1 MAKKRK
7 QNRKNELSK
16 KKAVESIRFQTHIGL
31 KQIGH
36 KDTDMFHRLADAEIN
51 VIEKLDLTDDILGI
65 KNLVEGVKRELNV
78 EPALE
83 KGDFCTSIVA
93 IALGI
98 SKIPVLD
105 NMQMPVVNWPDQINK
120 KLLTLYYP
128 EESRNAVA
136 EWAKAND
143 YNTTTYL
150 GRPVVKFKQLF
161 IIIERTRM
169 WTE

>member
-16 KKAVESIRFQTHIGL
+16 KRSVESIRFQTHIGL
-31 KQIGH
+31 KQIGR
-36 KDTDMFHRLADAEIN
+36 KDTDMFHWLADVEIN
-51 VIEKLDLTDDILGI
+51 VIAELDLTDDILGI
-65 KNLVEGVKRELNV
+65 KNLVEGVKRALNV

-105 NMQMPVVNWPDQINK
+105 DMQMPVVNWPDHINK

-143 YNTTTYL
+143 YNTSTYL

-161 IIIERTRM
+161 IIIERTR
-169 WTE
+169 T

>member
-7 QNRKNELSK
+7 QNRKNGLSK
-16 KKAVESIRFQTHIGL
+16 KSAVESIRFQTHFGL

-51 VIEKLDLTDDILGI
+51 VIAELDLTDDILGI

-78 EPALE
+78 EPTLE

-105 NMQMPVVNWPDQINK
+105 DMKMPVVNWPDQINK
-120 KLLTLYYP
+120 KILTLYYP
-128 EESRNAVA
+128 EQSRNAVA

-150 GRPVVKFKQLF
+150 GRPVIKFKQLF
-161 IIIERTRM
+161 IIIERTRT

>member
-1 MAKKRK
+1 MTKKRK

-16 KKAVESIRFQTHIGL
+16 KRSVESIRFQTHIGL
-31 KQIGH
+31 KQIGR
-36 KDTDMFHRLADAEIN
+36 KDTDMFHWLADAEIN
-51 VIEKLDLTDDILGI
+51 VIAELDLTDDILGI
-65 KNLVEGVKRELNV
+65 KNLVEGVRRELNV
-78 EPALE
+78 EPTLE

-105 NMQMPVVNWPDQINK
+105 DMKMPVVNWQDRINK
-120 KLLTLYYP
+120 KILTLYYP

-143 YNTTTYL
+143 YNTSTYL

-161 IIIERTRM
+161 IIIERTRTR
-169 WTE
+169 TE

>member
-1 MAKKRK
+1 MTKKRK

-16 KKAVESIRFQTHIGL
+16 KGAVESMRFQTHIGL
-31 KQIGH
+31 KQIGC
-36 KDTDMFHRLADAEIN
+36 KDTDMFHWLADVEIN
-51 VIEKLDLTDDILGI
+51 VIAELDLTDDILGI
-65 KNLVEGVKRELNV
+65 KNLVESVRRELNV
-78 EPALE
+78 EPTPE

-105 NMQMPVVNWPDQINK
+105 DMKMPIVNWQDRINK
-120 KLLTLYYP
+120 KILTLYYP

-136 EWAKAND
+136 EWAKANN
-143 YNTTTYL
+143 YNTSTYL

-161 IIIERTRM
+161 IIIERTRT

>member
-7 QNRKNELSK
+7 QNRKNELTRK
-16 KKAVESIRFQTHIGL
+16 RTVQSIKFQTHFGL
-31 KQIGH
+31 KQMGRE
-36 KDTDMFHRLADAEIN
+36 DADLFHELADAEIN
-51 VIEKLDLTDDILGI
+51 VITELGINDDILGI
-65 KNLVEGVKRELNV
+65 KNLVEGARRDLNV
-78 EPALE
+78 EPTPE

-105 NMQMPVVNWPDQINK
+105 DMKMPVVNWPDQINK
-120 KLLTLYYP
+120 KILTLYYP
-128 EESRNAVA
+128 EESRNAVT

-150 GRPVVKFKQLF
+150 GRPMVKFKQLF

>member
-7 QNRKNELSK
+7 QNRKNGLSK
-16 KKAVESIRFQTHIGL
+16 KSAVESIRFQTHFGL

-51 VIEKLDLTDDILGI
+51 VIEELDLTDDILGI

-105 NMQMPVVNWPDQINK
+105 DMKMPVVNWQDRINK
-120 KLLTLYYP
+120 KILTLYYP

-143 YNTTTYL
+143 YNTSTYL

-161 IIIERTRM
+161 IIIERTR
-169 WTE
+169 T

>member
-1 MAKKRK
+1 MTKKRK
-7 QNRKNELSK
+7 QNRKNELFK
-16 KKAVESIRFQTHIGL
+16 KSAVESIRFQTHFGL
-31 KQIGH
+31 KQIGR

-51 VIEKLDLTDDILGI
+51 VIEELDLTDDILDI
-65 KNLVEGVKRELNV
+65 KNLVEGVKRALNV

-105 NMQMPVVNWPDQINK
+105 DMQMPVVNWPDQINK

-136 EWAKAND
+136 EWAKTND
-143 YNTTTYL
+143 YNTSTYL

-161 IIIERTRM
+161 IIIERTR
-169 WTE
+169 T

>member
-16 KKAVESIRFQTHIGL
+16 KRAVESIRFQTHIGL
-31 KQIGH
+31 KQIGR
-36 KDTDMFHRLADAEIN
+36 KDTDMFHWLADAEIN
-51 VIEKLDLTDDILGI
+51 VIAELDLTDDILGI
-65 KNLVEGVKRELNV
+65 KNFVESVRRELNV
-78 EPALE
+78 EPTPE

-105 NMQMPVVNWPDQINK
+105 DTKMPVVNWQDQINK
-120 KLLTLYYP
+120 KILTLYYP

>member
-7 QNRKNELSK
+7 QNRKNGLSK
-16 KKAVESIRFQTHIGL
+16 KSAVESIRFQTHFGL
-31 KQIGH
+31 KQIGR

-51 VIEKLDLTDDILGI
+51 VIEELDLTDDILDI
-65 KNLVEGVKRELNV
+65 KNLVEGVKRALNV

-105 NMQMPVVNWPDQINK
+105 DMQMPVVNWPDQINK

-128 EESRNAVA
+128 EESQNAVA

-143 YNTTTYL
+143 YNTSTYL

-161 IIIERTRM
+161 IIIERTR
-169 WTE
+169 T

>member
-7 QNRKNELSK
+7 QNRKNGLSK
-16 KKAVESIRFQTHIGL
+16 KSAVESIRFQTHFGL

-51 VIEKLDLTDDILGI
+51 VIEELDLTDDILGI
-65 KNLVEGVKRELNV
+65 KNLVEGVRRELNV
-78 EPALE
+78 EPTLE

-105 NMQMPVVNWPDQINK
+105 DMKMPVVNWQDRINK
-120 KLLTLYYP
+120 KILTLYYP

-161 IIIERTRM
+161 IIIERTRT

>member
-1 MAKKRK
+1 MAKKRT

-16 KKAVESIRFQTHIGL
+16 KRVVDSIRFQTHFGL
-31 KQIGH
+31 KQIGR
-36 KDTDMFHRLADAEIN
+36 KDTDMFHWLADAEIN
-51 VIEKLDLTDDILGI
+51 VIAELDLTDDILGI
-65 KNLVEGVKRELNV
+65 KNLVESVRRELNV
-78 EPALE
+78 EPTLE

-105 NMQMPVVNWPDQINK
+105 DMKMPVVNWQDQINK
-120 KLLTLYYP
+120 KILTLYYP
-128 EESRNAVA
+128 EESRNTVA
-136 EWAKAND
+136 EWAKGND
-143 YNTTTYL
+143 YNTSTYL

-161 IIIERTRM
+161 IIIERTRT

>member
-7 QNRKNELSK
+7 QNRKNGLSK
-16 KKAVESIRFQTHIGL
+16 KSAVESIRFQTHFGL

-36 KDTDMFHRLADAEIN
+36 KDTDMFHWLADAEIN
-51 VIEKLDLTDDILGI
+51 VIAELDLTDDILGI

-105 NMQMPVVNWPDQINK
+105 DMQMPVVNWPDQINK

-143 YNTTTYL
+143 YNTSTYL

-161 IIIERTRM
+161 IIIERTR
-169 WTE
+169 T

>member
-31 KQIGH
+31 KQIGR
-36 KDTDMFHRLADAEIN
+36 KDTDMFHWLADVEIN
-51 VIEKLDLTDDILGI
+51 VIAELDLTDDILGI
-65 KNLVEGVKRELNV
+65 KNFVESVRRELNV
-78 EPALE
+78 EPTPE

-98 SKIPVLD
+98 SQIPVLD
-105 NMQMPVVNWPDQINK
+105 DMKMPVVNWPDQINK
-120 KLLTLYYP
+120 KILTLYYP

-143 YNTTTYL
+143 YNASTYL
-150 GRPVVKFKQLF
+150 GRPVVKFKRLF
-161 IIIERTRM
+161 IIIERTRTR
-169 WTE
+169 TE

>member
-1 MAKKRK
+1 MTKKRK

-16 KKAVESIRFQTHIGL
+16 KGAVESMRFQTHIGL
-31 KQIGH
+31 KQIGC
-36 KDTDMFHRLADAEIN
+36 KDTDMFHRLADVEIN
-51 VIEKLDLTDDILGI
+51 VIAELDLTDDILGI
-65 KNLVEGVKRELNV
+65 KNLVEGVRRALNV

-105 NMQMPVVNWPDQINK
+105 DMQMPVVNWPDQINK

-136 EWAKAND
+136 EWAKANG
-143 YNTTTYL
+143 YNTSTYL
-150 GRPVVKFKQLF
+150 GRPVVKFKRLF

>member
-1 MAKKRK
+1 MTKKRK

-16 KKAVESIRFQTHIGL
+16 KSAVESIRFQTHFGL
-31 KQIGH
+31 KQIGR

-51 VIEKLDLTDDILGI
+51 VIEELDLTDDILDI

-78 EPALE
+78 EPVLE

-105 NMQMPVVNWPDQINK
+105 DMKMPVVNWLDQINK
-120 KLLTLYYP
+120 KILTLYYP

-143 YNTTTYL
+143 YNTSTYL

-161 IIIERTRM
+161 IIIERTRT
-169 WTE
+169 WTK

>member
-1 MAKKRK
+1 MTKKRK
-7 QNRKNELSK
+7 QNCKNELSEK
-16 KKAVESIRFQTHIGL
+16 RAVESIRFQTHFGL
-31 KQIGH
+31 KQIGR

-51 VIEKLDLTDDILGI
+51 VIEELDLTDDILGI
-65 KNLVEGVKRELNV
+65 KNLVEGVRRELNV
-78 EPALE
+78 EPTLE

-105 NMQMPVVNWPDQINK
+105 DMQMPVVNWQDQINK

-143 YNTTTYL
+143 YNTSTYL
-150 GRPVVKFKQLF
+150 GRPVVKFKRLF
-161 IIIERTRM
+161 IIIERTCT

>member
-16 KKAVESIRFQTHIGL
+16 KRAVESIRFQTHFGL
-31 KQIGH
+31 KQIGR
-36 KDTDMFHRLADAEIN
+36 KDTDMFHWLADAEIN
-51 VIEKLDLTDDILGI
+51 VIAELDLTDDILGI
-65 KNLVEGVKRELNV
+65 KNLVEGVKRALNV

-105 NMQMPVVNWPDQINK
+105 DMQMPVVNWPDQINK

>member
-16 KKAVESIRFQTHIGL
+16 KRAVESIRFQTHIGL
-31 KQIGH
+31 KQIGR
-36 KDTDMFHRLADAEIN
+36 KDTDMFHWLADAEIN
-51 VIEKLDLTDDILGI
+51 VIAELDLTDDILGI
-65 KNLVEGVKRELNV
+65 KNFVESVRRELNV
-78 EPALE
+78 EPTPE

-105 NMQMPVVNWPDQINK
+105 DTKMPVVNWQDQINK
-120 KLLTLYYP
+120 KMLTLYYP

-161 IIIERTRM
+161 IIIERTRT

>member
-1 MAKKRK
+1 MTKKRK
-7 QNRKNELSK
+7 QNCKNELSEK
-16 KKAVESIRFQTHIGL
+16 RAVESIRFQTHFGL
-31 KQIGH
+31 KQIGR

-51 VIEKLDLTDDILGI
+51 VIEELDLTDDILDI

-78 EPALE
+78 EPTLE

-93 IALGI
+93 IALGM

-105 NMQMPVVNWPDQINK
+105 DMQMPVVNWPDQINK

-143 YNTTTYL
+143 YNTSTYL

-161 IIIERTRM
+161 IIIERTR
-169 WTE
+169 T

>member
-31 KQIGH
+31 KQIGR
-36 KDTDMFHRLADAEIN
+36 KDTDMFHWLADAEIN
-51 VIEKLDLTDDILGI
+51 VIAELDLTDDILGI
-65 KNLVEGVKRELNV
+65 KNFVESVRRELNV
-78 EPALE
+78 EPTPE

-98 SKIPVLD
+98 SQIPVLD
-105 NMQMPVVNWPDQINK
+105 DMKMPVVNWPDQINK
-120 KLLTLYYP
+120 KILTLYYP

>member
-16 KKAVESIRFQTHIGL
+16 KRAVESIRFQTHIGL
-31 KQIGH
+31 KQIGR
-36 KDTDMFHRLADAEIN
+36 KDTDMFHRLADVEIN
-51 VIEKLDLTDDILGI
+51 VIAELDLTDDILGI
-65 KNLVEGVKRELNV
+65 KNLVEGVRRELNV
-78 EPALE
+78 EPTPE

-105 NMQMPVVNWPDQINK
+105 DTKMPVVNWQDQINK
-120 KLLTLYYP
+120 KMLTLYYP

-161 IIIERTRM
+161 IIIERTRT

>member
-16 KKAVESIRFQTHIGL
+16 KGAVESIRFQTHIGL

-36 KDTDMFHRLADAEIN
+36 KDTDMFHRLADTEIN
-51 VIEKLDLTDDILGI
+51 VIAELDLTDDILGI
-65 KNLVEGVKRELNV
+65 KNLVEGVRRALNV
-78 EPALE
+78 EPILE

-105 NMQMPVVNWPDQINK
+105 DMKMPIVNWQDRINK
-120 KLLTLYYP
+120 KILTLYYP

-143 YNTTTYL
+143 YNTSTYL

-161 IIIERTRM
+161 IIIERTRT

>member
-1 MAKKRK
+1 MTKKRK
-7 QNRKNELSK
+7 QNRKNELFK
-16 KKAVESIRFQTHIGL
+16 KSAVESIRFQTHFGL
-31 KQIGH
+31 KQIGR

-51 VIEKLDLTDDILGI
+51 VIEELDLTDDILDI

-105 NMQMPVVNWPDQINK
+105 DMQMPVVNWPDQINK

-136 EWAKAND
+136 EWAKTND
-143 YNTTTYL
+143 YNTSTYL

-161 IIIERTRM
+161 IIIERTR
-169 WTE
+169 T

>member
-1 MAKKRK
+1 MTKKRK

-16 KKAVESIRFQTHIGL
+16 KSAVESIRFQTHFGL

-51 VIEKLDLTDDILGI
+51 VIEELDLTDDILGI
-65 KNLVEGVKRELNV
+65 KNLVEGVKRALNV

-83 KGDFCTSIVA
+83 KGDFCTSIVS

-105 NMQMPVVNWPDQINK
+105 DMQMPVVNWTDQINK

-143 YNTTTYL
+143 YNTSTYL

-161 IIIERTRM
+161 IIIERTR
-169 WTE
+169 T

>member
-1 MAKKRK
+1 MTKKRK

-16 KKAVESIRFQTHIGL
+16 KRAVESIRFQTHIGL
-31 KQIGH
+31 KQIGR
-36 KDTDMFHRLADAEIN
+36 KDTDMFHWLADVEIN
-51 VIEKLDLTDDILGI
+51 VIAELDLTDDILGI
-65 KNLVEGVKRELNV
+65 KNLVEGVRRELNV

-105 NMQMPVVNWPDQINK
+105 DMQMPVVNWPDQINK

-143 YNTTTYL
+143 YNTSTYL
-150 GRPVVKFKQLF
+150 GRPVVKFKRLF
-161 IIIERTRM
+161 IIIERTR
-169 WTE
+169 T

>member
-16 KKAVESIRFQTHIGL
+16 KRAVESIRFQTHIGL
-31 KQIGH
+31 KQIGRT
-36 KDTDMFHRLADAEIN
+36 DTDMFHRLADAEIN
-51 VIEKLDLTDDILGI
+51 VIEELDLTDDILGI

-78 EPALE
+78 EPTLE

-105 NMQMPVVNWPDQINK
+105 DMKMPVVNWPDQINK
-120 KLLTLYYP
+120 KILTLYYP
-128 EESRNAVA
+128 EQSRNAVA

-161 IIIERTRM
+161 IIIERTRT

>member
-1 MAKKRK
+1 MTKKRK
-7 QNRKNELSK
+7 QNRKNELSEK
-16 KKAVESIRFQTHIGL
+16 RAIESIRFQTHFRL

-51 VIEKLDLTDDILGI
+51 VIEELDLTDDILSI
-65 KNLVEGVKRELNV
+65 KNLVEGVKRALNV

-105 NMQMPVVNWPDQINK
+105 DMQMPVVNWPDHINK

-143 YNTTTYL
+143 YNTSTYL

-161 IIIERTRM
+161 IIIERTR
-169 WTE
+169 T

>member
-1 MAKKRK
+1 MTKKRK

-16 KKAVESIRFQTHIGL
+16 KSAVESIRFQTHFGL
-31 KQIGH
+31 KQIGR

-51 VIEKLDLTDDILGI
+51 VIEELDLTDDILDI

-105 NMQMPVVNWPDQINK
+105 DMQMPVVNWQDQINK

-143 YNTTTYL
+143 YNTSTYL

-161 IIIERTRM
+161 IIIERTR
-169 WTE
+169 T

>member
-1 MAKKRK
+1 MTKKRK
-7 QNRKNELSK
+7 QNRKNELSEK
-16 KKAVESIRFQTHIGL
+16 RAVESIRFQTHIGL

-36 KDTDMFHRLADAEIN
+36 KDTDMFHRLADTEIN
-51 VIEKLDLTDDILGI
+51 VIAELDLTDDILGI
-65 KNLVEGVKRELNV
+65 KNLVEGVKRALNV
-78 EPALE
+78 EPILE

-105 NMQMPVVNWPDQINK
+105 DMKMPIVNWQDRINK
-120 KLLTLYYP
+120 KILTLYYP

-143 YNTTTYL
+143 YNTSTYL

-161 IIIERTRM
+161 IIIERTRT

>member
-16 KKAVESIRFQTHIGL
+16 KRAVESIRFQTHIGL
-31 KQIGH
+31 KQIGR
-36 KDTDMFHRLADAEIN
+36 KDTDMFHWLADAEIN
-51 VIEKLDLTDDILGI
+51 VIAELDLTDDILGI
-65 KNLVEGVKRELNV
+65 KNFVESVRRELNV
-78 EPALE
+78 EPTPE

-98 SKIPVLD
+98 SQIPVLD
-105 NMQMPVVNWPDQINK
+105 DMKMPVVNWPDQINK
-120 KLLTLYYP
+120 KILTLYYP
-128 EESRNAVA
+128 EQSRNAVA

>member
-31 KQIGH
+31 KQIGR
-36 KDTDMFHRLADAEIN
+36 KDTDMFHWLADVEIN
-51 VIEKLDLTDDILGI
+51 VIAELDLTDDILGI
-65 KNLVEGVKRELNV
+65 KNLVEGVRRELNV
-78 EPALE
+78 EPTPE

-98 SKIPVLD
+98 SQIPVLD
-105 NMQMPVVNWPDQINK
+105 DMKMPVVNWPDQINK
-120 KLLTLYYP
+120 KILTLYYP

>member
-1 MAKKRK
+1 MAQKRK

-16 KKAVESIRFQTHIGL
+16 KRAVESIRFQTHIGL
-31 KQIGH
+31 KQIGR
-36 KDTDMFHRLADAEIN
+36 KDTDMFHWLADAEIN
-51 VIEKLDLTDDILGI
+51 VIAELDLTDDILGI
-65 KNLVEGVKRELNV
+65 KNFVESVRRELNV
-78 EPALE
+78 EPTPE

-105 NMQMPVVNWPDQINK
+105 DMQMPVVNWQDRINK
-120 KLLTLYYP
+120 KILTLYYP

-136 EWAKAND
+136 EWAKANN
-143 YNTTTYL
+143 YNTSTYL

-161 IIIERTRM
+161 IIIERTRT

>member
-1 MAKKRK
+1 MTKKRK
-7 QNRKNELSK
+7 QNRKNELSEK
-16 KKAVESIRFQTHIGL
+16 RAVESIRFQTHFGL

-51 VIEKLDLTDDILGI
+51 VIEELELTDDILGI
-65 KNLVEGVKRELNV
+65 KNLVEGVRRELNV
-78 EPALE
+78 EPILE

-120 KLLTLYYP
+120 KILTLYYP

-136 EWAKAND
+136 EWAKANG
-143 YNTTTYL
+143 YNTSTYL

-161 IIIERTRM
+161 IIIERTR
-169 WTE
+169 TQTK

>member
-1 MAKKRK
+1 MTKKRK
-7 QNRKNELSK
+7 QNRKNELSEK
-16 KKAVESIRFQTHIGL
+16 RAVESIRFQTHFGL

-51 VIEKLDLTDDILGI
+51 VIAELDLTDDILGI
-65 KNLVEGVKRELNV
+65 KNLVEGVRRALNV
-78 EPALE
+78 EPILE

-105 NMQMPVVNWPDQINK
+105 DMKMPIVNWQDRINK
-120 KLLTLYYP
+120 KILTLYYP

-143 YNTTTYL
+143 YNTSTYL

-161 IIIERTRM
+161 IIIERTR
-169 WTE
+169 T

>member
-1 MAKKRK
+1 MTKKRK

-16 KKAVESIRFQTHIGL
+16 KRAVESIRFQTHFGL

-51 VIEKLDLTDDILGI
+51 VIEKLDLTDGILGI

-105 NMQMPVVNWPDQINK
+105 DMQMPVVNWPDQINK

-143 YNTTTYL
+143 YNTSTYL

-161 IIIERTRM
+161 IIIERTR
-169 WTE
+169 T

>member
-16 KKAVESIRFQTHIGL
+16 KRAVESIRFQTHIGL
-31 KQIGH
+31 KQIGRT
-36 KDTDMFHRLADAEIN
+36 DTDMFHRLADAEIN
-51 VIEKLDLTDDILGI
+51 VIAELDLTDDILGI

-78 EPALE
+78 EPTLE

-105 NMQMPVVNWPDQINK
+105 DMKMPVVNWPDQINK
-120 KLLTLYYP
+120 KILTLYYP
-128 EESRNAVA
+128 EQSRNAVA

-150 GRPVVKFKQLF
+150 GRPVIKFKQLF
-161 IIIERTRM
+161 IIIERTRT

>member
-1 MAKKRK
+1 MTKKRK

-16 KKAVESIRFQTHIGL
+16 KRSVESIRFQTHFGL

-51 VIEKLDLTDDILGI
+51 VIEELDLTDDILGI
-65 KNLVEGVKRELNV
+65 KNLVEGVRKELNV

-105 NMQMPVVNWPDQINK
+105 DMQMPVVNWPDQINK

-143 YNTTTYL
+143 YNTSTYL
-150 GRPVVKFKQLF
+150 GRPMVKFKQLF
-161 IIIERTRM
+161 IIIERTR
-169 WTE
+169 TRTK